1 MVLNHRI
8 EVQQRTAGQDAAGQP
23 VDTWATVARL
33 WADVRLA
40 SGQARIKADAQTAM
54 TKASIRVRRRTDI
67 TPGMRVLFDGATY
80 AVDEVVP
87 DYRDRLYMDLVCEVL
102 P

>member
-1 MVLNHRI
+1 MGLNHRI
-8 EVQQRTAGQDAAGQP
+8 EVQQRASGQDAAGQP
-23 VDTWATVARL
+23 VTPWVSLASL

-40 SGQARIKADAQTAM
+40 SGQSRIKADVQTPM
-54 TKASIRVRRRTDI
+54 TRASIRVRRRFDI
-67 TPGMRVLFDGATY
+67 LPGMRVLFDGARYT
-80 AVDEVVP
+80 VEEVVP